1 MPFSDN
7 PSLTFPMFFSQNASN
22 AAMKFGSKIGLE
34 NWLRK
39 LATKFGHKI
48 RARKSATKTGREDT
62 T

>member
-1 MPFSDN
+1 
-7 PSLTFPMFFSQNASN
+7 
-22 AAMKFGSKIGLE
+22 MKFGSKIGLE